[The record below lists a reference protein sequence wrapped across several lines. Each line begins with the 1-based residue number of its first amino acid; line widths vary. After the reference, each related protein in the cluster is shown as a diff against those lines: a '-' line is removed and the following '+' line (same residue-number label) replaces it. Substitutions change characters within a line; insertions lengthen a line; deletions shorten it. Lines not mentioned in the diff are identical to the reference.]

1 LGKTKGVPQVIN
13 LNEEISRMALPKKQ
27 AAVVA
32 EIAKKYGSTID
43 LKKSPALLVEIV
55 RNYASVL
62 DPDPNGGRGGVSPSS
77 IAVAGPPPPPPPPPP
92 SPGEGDV
99 RLADVMRAVLNLQRD
114 ISQIN
119 RSLAAKAG
127 KSVK

>member
-1 LGKTKGVPQVIN
+1 
-13 LNEEISRMALPKKQ
+13 MALPKKQ

-43 LKKSPALLVEIV
+43 LKKSPALLIEIV
-55 RNYASVL
+55 RNYARVL
-62 DPDPNGGRGGVSPSS
+62 DPDPGGGTGGVSPSS

-92 SPGEGDV
+92 PSSGEGDV

-114 ISQIN
+114 ISQIS

-127 KSVK
+127 KSAR